1 MLEIFLMMY
10 YIYTGT
16 YAYIISVIT
25 VLSGTV
31 YGLYVITSIM
41 LLHTDLIVM
50 NSFRCP

>member
-31 YGLYVITSIM
+31 YGLYVVITSIM
-41 LLHTDLIVM
+41 LLHTDKM
-50 NSFRCP
+50 H